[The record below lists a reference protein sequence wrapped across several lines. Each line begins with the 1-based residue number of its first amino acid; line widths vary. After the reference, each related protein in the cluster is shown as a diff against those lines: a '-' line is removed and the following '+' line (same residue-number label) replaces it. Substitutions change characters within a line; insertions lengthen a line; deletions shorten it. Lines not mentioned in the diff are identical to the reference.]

1 MATSPDL
8 GDWRETIRALADSSA
23 RDVVANAYHAGGE
36 PPANSWSTSVLGPAA
51 ALAALDRHDHAAA
64 VRAGRE
70 RASLAGDRSSQP
82 ALAARREGDQ
92 WLVDGRVSLVVGAST
107 ATTIVV
113 SAVDAATGA
122 VVVGVAA
129 VDDEGLDV
137 RPVRALGDDDVA
149 DVELRGVH
157 LNGVRLGHGSSPI
170 TTVGWLVTLAA
181 AAELAGVAA
190 AALGHAVTYV
200 QGREQFGRPIGTF
213 QSVQHRLADALVDVV
228 AASDAVAD
236 AAERID
242 AGRDAREVIVGA
254 KLLAST
260 GARRVVAIAQQVH
273 GGVGYYEDA
282 PLPRLTQRAIALSR
296 RSGDPDSLRE
306 HLVALAR

>member
-1 MATSPDL
+1 MATSPVTH
-8 GDWRETIRALADSSA
+8 DWRDAIRELVDGRA
-23 RDVVANAYHAGGE
+23 RDIVTRAYDAGRE
-36 PPANSWSTSVLGPAA
+36 PPASSWSTSVLGPAA
-51 ALAALDRHDHAAA
+51 ALAALGRHDHAAA

-92 WLVDGRVSLVVGAST
+92 WFVHGRVSLVVGAGT
-107 ATTIVV
+107 ASTIVV

-122 VVVGVAA
+122 VVVGATT
-129 VDDEGLDV
+129 VDDEGLHV

-149 DVELRGVH
+149 DLELRGV
-157 LNGVRLGHGSSPI
+157 RLTDVQLGQGSSPI

-181 AAELAGVAA
+181 AAELAGVAS

-236 AAERID
+236 AAERLD
-242 AGRDAREVIVGA
+242 AGRDARDAIVGA

-282 PLPRLTQRAIALSR
+282 PLPRLTRRAIALSR

-306 HLVALAR
+306 HLAALAR